1 MTKWTTRGEINLEHF
16 KCYRGPEISSWS
28 AIQLIEKSGKI
39 STFRSS
45 RTSFL
50 SHYSLELSNCN
61 TGIKCNHNWIQFCIR
76 IISRLV
82 SKMPSTSIGYV
93 TNIPKLSPI
102 GSVSLL
108 LDRCIHSLFIRVF
121 NSEKSF
127 VELTFGCFKLNYTFW
142 FRSKSISQNHF
153 QSCIFGSVVKYYEK
167 SWLFAISCE
176 FQGFNNFLPI
186 LRF

>member
-1 MTKWTTRGEINLEHF
+1 MIIIEFNFPQELYSVWF
-16 KCYRGPEISSWS
+16 QKCHQHLG
-28 AIQLIEKSGKI
+28 
-39 STFRSS
+39 
-45 RTSFL
+45 
-50 SHYSLELSNCN
+50 C
-61 TGIKCNHNWIQFCIR
+61 
-76 IISRLV
+76 
-82 SKMPSTSIGYV
+82 V

-153 QSCIFGSVVKYYEK
+153 QSCIFGSAVKYYEK
-167 SWLFAISCE
+167 SWLFAISWE
-176 FQGFNNFLPI
+176 FQGFNDFFADITLLTPTEESVI
-186 LRF
+186 